1 MKILFFNL
9 KALVSYLFVFA
20 GYNALAQ
27 FPQIVKEKKDSP
39 YEQITFVD
47 LLKKYMDKD
56 ASMPNNIEGIYSV
69 SASAQKKS
77 KPLFSSTEREKTID
91 QRDNYAVV
99 AIVRDNSKNSREYIE
114 VPIDRDNLFS
124 YPVRGELTAASGGN
138 ILVLKHFEPKGKILT
153 YTLAYDYEKD
163 IVEGIRTETSGSV
176 VRTYKIV
183 YLKLYPKPQ
192 KTATGDQGH
201 E

>member
-1 MKILFFNL
+1 M
-9 KALVSYLFVFA
+9 
-20 GYNALAQ
+20 AQ

-56 ASMPNNIEGIYSV
+56 VSGSNSIEGIYSV

-77 KPLFSSTEREKTID
+77 KPLFSSTEKEKTID
-91 QRDNYAVV
+91 QRDNYAMV

-124 YPVRGELTAASGGN
+124 YPIRGEITAASDAN

-153 YTLAYDYEKD
+153 YTLAYDYDKN
-163 IVEGIRTETSGSV
+163 IIEGIRTETSGSTT
-176 VRTYKIV
+176 RTYKIV

-192 KTATGDQGH
+192 K
-201 E
+201 

>member
-1 MKILFFNL
+1 M
-9 KALVSYLFVFA
+9 
-20 GYNALAQ
+20 AQ
-27 FPQIVKEKKDSP
+27 FPPVKEKRDLP
-39 YEQITFVD
+39 YEQITFMD

-56 ASMPNNIEGIYSV
+56 AAGPNNIEGIYSV

-91 QRDNYAVV
+91 QRDNYAMV
-99 AIVRDNSKNSREYIE
+99 AIVRDNSKNNREYIE
-114 VPIDRDNLFS
+114 VPIDRANLFS

-163 IVEGIRTETSGSV
+163 IIEGVRTESSGSV
-176 VRTYKIV
+176 TRTYKIV

-192 KTATGDQGH
+192 KSTNADQGR